1 MHRLRPHVKLTLRI
15 YAERDEDLYRWLQ
28 GLDDL
33 PYGHKAQE
41 VKEVLRRG
49 LAQAGA
55 SGGSDAPVDA
65 KAIQRALTA
74 ALGELLDDL
83 RRVVTAAVT
92 NALNE
97 VQVTVA
103 TRPHKG
109 EDAEDDVQD
118 LLEVWDGNTV
128 E

>member
-28 GLDDL
+28 GLEDL
-33 PYGHKAQE
+33 PYGYKAQV
-41 VKEVLRRG
+41 VKEVLRCG

-55 SGGSDAPVDA
+55 SGGGEAPVDA
-65 KAIQRALTA
+65 EAVQRAVTA
-74 ALGELLDDL
+74 ALSDVLTDL
-83 RRVVTAAVT
+83 RRIVEAAVAT
-92 NALNE
+92 ALTE

-103 TRPHKG
+103 ARPHKG

-118 LLEVWDGNTV
+118 LLEVWDGNTM